1 MTTPHN
7 KEGWYH
13 CRQGLK
19 KNSKRSGKSTLI
31 TIPWSLLKKSPT
43 EVRGLKKLA
52 SRERDLDLFFL
63 SKVID
68 GRRVEGVFDTKKD
81 ALTYFDRAL
90 IQRGKQP
97 KYIFK
102 KK

>member
-1 MTTPHN
+1 MILIHN
-7 KEGWYH
+7 KGGWYH
-13 CRQGLK
+13 CRQGLRRT
-19 KNSKRSGKSTLI
+19 SKRSGKAALI
-31 TIPWSLLKKSPT
+31 SIPWSLLKKSPT
-43 EVRGLKKLA
+43 EVRGLQKLT

-68 GRRVEGVFDTKKD
+68 GKRVEGVFDTEKE

-90 IQRGKQP
+90 MQRGKQP
-97 KYIFK
+97 KYVFK